1 MLPRYYH
8 CEPTEVTRLLD
19 AEGIDY
25 LETGVITKAIHAC
38 SRGYVSI
45 VVDPEKLELVL
56 AINGKVSPSLSTL
69 AAQCGGADIAIR
81 LLEKLGAAVSVYA
94 LRFAMSQ

>member
-8 CEPTEVTRLLD
+8 CEPAEVISLLD
-19 AEGIDY
+19 SEGIDY
-25 LETGVITKAIHAC
+25 LEAGVVTKALNAC
-38 SRGYVSI
+38 SRGYVSV
-45 VVDPEKLELVL
+45 VVDPDQLELVL
-56 AINGKVSPSLSTL
+56 AINGRVSPSLKTL
-69 AAQCGGADIAIR
+69 AMQCGGADIAIR